1 MTKDRFSRLVLL
13 WLLILASLYVG
24 HQIWRDV
31 GAIAFAPRAIA
42 PREDLSNSEQAT
54 VALFERAAPSVA
66 YLFTEDAPSRLA
78 GNRPGGAGSGFVWDV
93 AGHIVTNF
101 HVIEGA
107 SRVRVRLDSGEAIEA
122 RIVGVSPDHDLAV
135 VRLAEVRQRLFPVP
149 VGQSTD
155 LKVGQ
160 TVFAIGNPF
169 GLSRTLTRGIVSA
182 LDRRLPTASG
192 REIAG
197 VIQTDAAINPGNSG
211 GPLLDSSGR
220 LIGVTTAILSSSGGS
235 AGVGFAVPVDVVNRI
250 VPLLIRDGRV
260 PRPGIG
266 VAAAPEELAA
276 RYGVAGLVVAGIL
289 PGSPATEVGLKPL
302 DRATGR
308 LGDIITHVQNRPITT
323 IADLALALEAAGVGQ
338 RVTMSVQRD
347 GRVRTVEV
355 RIADIA
361 SD

>member
-31 GAIAFAPRAIA
+31 GAVASAPRAIA
-42 PREDLSNSEQAT
+42 PREDLSGGEQAT

-78 GNRPGGAGSGFVWDV
+78 GNRPGGAGSGFVWDG

-107 SRVRVRLDSGEAIEA
+107 SRVRVRLDGGDAIEA
-122 RIVGVSPDHDLAV
+122 RIVGASPDHDLAV
-135 VRLAEVRQRLFPVP
+135 VKLEVRQRLFPLP
-149 VGQSTD
+149 IGKSND

-266 VAAAPEELAA
+266 IAAAPEELAA

-289 PGSPATEVGLKPL
+289 PGSPAIEVGLKPL

-308 LGDIITHVQNRPITT
+308 LGDIITHVQNRPIAT